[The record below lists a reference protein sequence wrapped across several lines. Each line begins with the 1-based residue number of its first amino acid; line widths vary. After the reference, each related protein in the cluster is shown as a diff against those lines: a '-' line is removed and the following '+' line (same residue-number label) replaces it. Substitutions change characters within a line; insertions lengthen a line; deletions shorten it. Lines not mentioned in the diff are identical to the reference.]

1 MLTLAGRAEVV
12 SLASLG
18 LFLFPTLLLEKDP
31 AVADQF
37 LKGETMMVHQVEA
50 ATSELAAASTW
61 CTIMVSPLRNW
72 SAMARSFS
80 RRRVG
85 KRKRPREGRLTTSA
99 PPARV
104 SKTAVGHWARPR
116 TGLHVHQLGQRQQ
129 QRLGAGGLLLEVL
142 HQRAE
147 HRKERRQL
155 LQQVQR
161 EHVVCEEWVQC

>member
-1 MLTLAGRAEVV
+1 MPNGLPTLAGRAEVV
-12 SLASLG
+12 SLPSLG
-18 LFLFPTLLLEKDP
+18 LFLFPTLLLERDP
-31 AVADQF
+31 AVMDQI
-37 LKGETMMVHQVEA
+37 MMVHQVEVA
-50 ATSELAAASTW
+50 ISELAATSTW
-61 CTIMVSPLRNW
+61 CTIMIW
-72 SAMARSFS
+72 STTAGSLS
-80 RRRVG
+80 TRRVG
-85 KRKRPREGRLTTSA
+85 KRKRLREGRLTTSA

-104 SKTAVGHWARPR
+104 SKTAVGHWASPR
-116 TGLHVHQLGQRQQ
+116 TGLHVHQVGQRQQ

>member
-1 MLTLAGRAEVV
+1 MLTLAGGAEVV
-12 SLASLG
+12 SLSFLG
-18 LFLFPTLLLEKDP
+18 LFLFPTLLLQKDL

-37 LKGETMMVHQVEA
+37 LKGEIMMVHQVEA
-50 ATSELAAASTW
+50 AASSLVATSTW
-61 CTIMVSPLRNW
+61 CTIMIWP
-72 SAMARSFS
+72 ATARSLS

>member
-1 MLTLAGRAEVV
+1 MV
-12 SLASLG
+12 
-18 LFLFPTLLLEKDP
+18 
-31 AVADQF
+31 DQF
-37 LKGETMMVHQVEA
+37 LKGETMTVHQVEA
-50 ATSELAAASTW
+50 AASSLVAASTW
-61 CTIMVSPLRNW
+61 CTIMISPLRNW
-72 SAMARSFS
+72 STAGSLS

-104 SKTAVGHWARPR
+104 SKTAVRGEQEVGHWARPQ
-116 TGLHVHQLGQRQQ
+116 TELNVHQSQLGQRQQ

-147 HRKERRQL
+147 HRKECRQL

>member
-1 MLTLAGRAEVV
+1 
-12 SLASLG
+12 
-18 LFLFPTLLLEKDP
+18 
-31 AVADQF
+31 
-37 LKGETMMVHQVEA
+37 MMVHQVEVA
-50 ATSELAAASTW
+50 SSSLVATSTW
-61 CTIMVSPLRNW
+61 CTIMISPLRNW
-72 SAMARSFS
+72 STTARSLS

-85 KRKRPREGRLTTSA
+85 KRKRHREARLTTSA

-147 HRKERRQL
+147 HRKECRQL

-161 EHVVCEEWVQC
+161 EHVVYEEWVQCCL